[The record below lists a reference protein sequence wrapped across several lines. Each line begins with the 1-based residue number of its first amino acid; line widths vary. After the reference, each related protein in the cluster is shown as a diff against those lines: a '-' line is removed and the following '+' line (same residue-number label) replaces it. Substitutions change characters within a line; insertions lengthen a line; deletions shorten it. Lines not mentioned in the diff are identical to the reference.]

1 MLDAFETGVDLA
13 LRETNLPL
21 RTFPENCLYLFDDI
35 IADNFLCDTLQ
46 DWEG

>member
-21 RTFPENCLYLFDDI
+21 RTFPEDCPYLFDDI